1 LEEDQRSGQ
10 HGGDGLRH
18 LRVLLVE
25 DDPLIRMSTEDQLTD
40 CGCQVVAVRDGEQA
54 LLALGR
60 QEFDVLFSDQRLPAM
75 SGLELIGQARRRWPA
90 LGVVLAS
97 GYGDLAGTLPSH
109 GRLVSLP
116 KPYTL
121 DGIRRALAR
130 AMRDSEG

>member
-10 HGGDGLRH
+10 HGDEGLRN

-25 DDPLIRMSTEDQLTD
+25 DDPLIRMSTEDQLID

-60 QEFDVLFSDQRLPAM
+60 ASFDVLFSDQRLPAM
-75 SGLELIGQARRRWPA
+75 SGLELIGQARRQWPG

-97 GYGDLAGTLPSH
+97 GYGDLSGTLPADA
-109 GRLVSLP
+109 RLVSLP
-116 KPYTL
+116 KPYTQ

-130 AMRDSEG
+130 AMQGSEG